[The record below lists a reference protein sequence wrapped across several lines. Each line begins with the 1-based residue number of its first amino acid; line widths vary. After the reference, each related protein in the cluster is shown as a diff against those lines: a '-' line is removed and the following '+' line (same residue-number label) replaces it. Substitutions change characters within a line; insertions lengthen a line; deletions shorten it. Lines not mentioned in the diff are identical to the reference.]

1 MKQILLISV
10 ILAAMLL
17 SACATASETQQPS
30 LSSQEAVAIAKQHS
44 VISPSSRDEAIVGR
58 YAQIG
63 VTQDWNATYSG
74 NGKWTVELPLRNAD
88 GSITIHRWSVFE
100 TNLAA
105 VYLGAYKRN

>member
-1 MKQILLISV
+1 MKRLLLISV

-30 LSSQEAVAIAKQHS
+30 LSSQDAVAIAKEHS
-44 VISPSSRDEAIVGR
+44 VTSPSSREEAIVGR
-58 YAQIG
+58 YVQIG
-63 VTQDWNATYSG
+63 VTQVWNATYSG
-74 NGKWTVELPLRNAD
+74 KGKWTVVLRLHNQD

-105 VYLGAYKRN
+105 VYLGGY